1 MASAMGGLV
10 AAALVASL
18 AAPPRNPVR
27 DPVPDPKYS
36 AADVVGIVLHALQH
50 NDEPAPDHGIAVT
63 FAFASPANR
72 EATGPLDRFTLLVK
86 NPEYRTMLRARSVH
100 RDPIDVSGAHA
111 RQRVTVVGANG
122 ETRVFIFL
130 LSKQL
135 SGPYNGCWMTDGV
148 MREPAPT
155 LPPGVTAT

>member
-1 MASAMGGLV
+1 MASAIGGFV
-10 AAALVASL
+10 AATLLASL
-18 AAPPRNPVR
+18 AAPSR

-86 NPEYRTMLRARSVH
+86 NPEYRTMLQARSMH
-100 RDPIDVSGAHA
+100 RGPIDVMGVHA
-111 RQRVTVVGANG
+111 RQRVTVVGVSG

-130 LSKQL
+130 LSKQQGGL
-135 SGPYNGCWMTDGV
+135 YNGCWMTDGV
-148 MREPAPT
+148 MREPEPT

>member
-1 MASAMGGLV
+1 MASAIGGL
-10 AAALVASL
+10 AAAMLLASL
-18 AAPPRNPVR
+18 AAPSR

-50 NDEPAPDHGIAVT
+50 NDDPAPDHGIAVT

-72 EATGPLDRFTLLVK
+72 QATGPLDRFTLLVK
-86 NPEYRTMLRARSVH
+86 DPEYRTMIRARSMH
-100 RDPIDVSGAHA
+100 RGPLDVMGAHA
-111 RQRVTVVGANG
+111 RQRVTVVGAGG

-130 LSKQL
+130 LSKQQG
-135 SGPYNGCWMTDGV
+135 GPYNGCWMTDAV
-148 MREPAPT
+148 TREPEPT

>member
-1 MASAMGGLV
+1 MASGIGGGLM
-10 AAALVASL
+10 AAALAVAL
-18 AAPPRNPVR
+18 AAPSR

-72 EATGPLDRFTLLVK
+72 ESTGPLDRFTLLVK
-86 NPEYRTMLRARSVH
+86 NPEYRSMLDYRTAR
-100 RDPIDVSGAHA
+100 RDPIDIFGSHA
-111 RQRVTVVGANG
+111 RQRVTVIGAGG
-122 ETRVFIFL
+122 ETRVFIFM
-130 LSKQL
+130 LSKQE

-148 MREPAPT
+148 LREVAPT